1 MQQKLAPAR
10 ELTAV
15 VSGARPLLEY
25 VVERGPTLLAESARA
40 ALRGGFDERVQAY
53 WLTGEDD
60 WLARAVLAPF
70 AHGLRQARVVIERP
84 AGACGYCGGGPW
96 VSSRVAATGSDGA
109 QRMLHCALCAL
120 SWQVSRIKCPAC
132 DEADPVKLPTFSVPE
147 YAGARIEACESCGGY
162 VKSIDLT
169 SDARG
174 IPEVDDVASVSLDLW
189 AMENGFERFEPGLAG
204 L

>member
-15 VSGARPLLEY
+15 AKGARPLLEY
-25 VVERGPTLLAESARA
+25 VAERGPKLLADSARE
-40 ALRGGFDERVQAY
+40 ALRSGFDERLRSY
-53 WLTGEDD
+53 WITGEDD

-70 AHGLRQARVVIERP
+70 ARGLRESKIAIERP
-84 AGACGYCGGGPW
+84 AGACAWCGGGPW
-96 VSSRVAATGSDGA
+96 VASRVASTGADGA
-109 QRMLHCALCAL
+109 MRMLHCALCAL

-132 DEADPVKLPTFSVPE
+132 EESDPTKLPTFSVPE
-147 YAGARIEACESCGGY
+147 YPAARIEACETCSGY

-169 SDARG
+169 ADARG
-174 IPEVDDVASVSLDLW
+174 LPEVDDVASLPLDLW
-189 AMENGFERFEPGLAG
+189 ALENGFERFEPGLAG